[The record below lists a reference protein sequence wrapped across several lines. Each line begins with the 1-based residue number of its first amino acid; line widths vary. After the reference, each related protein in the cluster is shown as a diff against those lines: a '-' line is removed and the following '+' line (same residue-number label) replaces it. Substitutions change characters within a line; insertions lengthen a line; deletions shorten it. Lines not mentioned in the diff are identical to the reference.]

1 MSLTGISESPGQSI
15 TIVGLLP
22 DEEGEMKLLRG
33 SKKNPGWVFFL
44 GLAVGLLISVPAAAQ
59 EPIKI
64 GASISVTGT
73 YAKLGSYTRDGY
85 LMCAKEINDQGGLL
99 GRKMEFVIYDDRS
112 EAPTAIKLYEKLITE
127 DKVELVMGPY
137 SSPITNAASTV
148 SEKYKKIMMASLAA
162 TTSIWERGFK
172 YLFMTISP
180 AEVYMDGLVEL
191 AAERGLKTI
200 TIINEDT
207 LFAKAAGKGTADLA
221 QKKGMQVVLHEAY
234 PKGMIDF
241 SGLLIRMKAL
251 NPDVIVGGTYFD
263 DSVAITRQMKELD
276 VNPKMFGSTVGGDV
290 PDFGKQLGKTADYV
304 YGSTQ
309 WAENL
314 RYPGV
319 KEFIENY
326 KKLFNREFS
335 YHAPAA
341 YGACLVFA
349 EAIRRAKSLDS
360 DKLREQLL
368 KLKITT
374 AFGDYQVDER
384 GFQIAHKM
392 VLLQWQEGKRV
403 TVWPSNLAEAKPL
416 YPTPPWSQRK

>member
-1 MSLTGISESPGQSI
+1 
-15 TIVGLLP
+15 
-22 DEEGEMKLLRG
+22 MKVSRT
-33 SKKNPGWVFFL
+33 SKKNLASVFCL
-44 GLAVGLLISVPAAAQ
+44 GLTLAVWMAVPVDAQ

-85 LMCAKEINDQGGLL
+85 LMCAKEINDKGGLL
-99 GRKMEFVIYDDRS
+99 GRKLEFVIYDDRS

-127 DKVELVMGPY
+127 DKVDLLMGPY

-180 AEVYMDGLVEL
+180 AEVYMEGVVDL
-191 AAERGLKTI
+191 AAEHGLKTI
-200 TIINEDT
+200 AIINEDT

-221 QKKGMQVVLHEAY
+221 AKKGMKVLLHEAY
-234 PKGMIDF
+234 PKGTTDF
-241 SGLLIRMKAL
+241 SGLLIRIKAL
-251 NPDVIVGGTYFD
+251 NPDVFVGGTYFD

-276 VNPKMFGSTVGGDV
+276 VNPKMFGATVGGDV

-309 WAENL
+309 WADNL

-326 KKLFNREFS
+326 KKMFNREFS

-341 YGACLVFA
+341 YGACQIFA

-360 DKLREQLL
+360 DKIRDQLL
-368 KLKITT
+368 KLKTT
-374 AFGDYQVDER
+374 NAFGDYQVDER

-392 VLLQWQEGKRV
+392 VLIQWQDGKRV
-403 TVWPSNLAEAKPL
+403 TVWPANLAEAKPL

>member
-1 MSLTGISESPGQSI
+1 MKVARRFIMNPAFFIYLGLVLGLMSSESP
-15 TIVGLLP
+15 
-22 DEEGEMKLLRG
+22 
-33 SKKNPGWVFFL
+33 
-44 GLAVGLLISVPAAAQ
+44 AAQ
-59 EPIKI
+59 APIKI
-64 GASISVTGT
+64 GASISLTGT
-73 YAKLGSYTRDGY
+73 YAKLGGYTQDGY
-85 LMCAKEINDQGGLL
+85 LMCAKEINDKGGLL
-99 GRKMEFVIYDDRS
+99 GRKMEFVVYDDRS

-148 SEKYKKIMMASLAA
+148 SEKHKKIMVASLAA
-162 TTSIWERGFK
+162 TTSIWERGFR

-180 AEVYMDGLVEL
+180 AEVYMEGFVEE
-191 AAERGLKTI
+191 AAQRGLKTI

-207 LFAKAAGKGTADLA
+207 LFAKAAGKGTADMA
-221 QKKGMQVVLHEAY
+221 KKKGMKVLLHEPY
-234 PKGMIDF
+234 PKGTTDF
-241 SGLLIRMKAL
+241 SGLLIRIKAL
-251 NPDVIVGGTYFD
+251 NPDAIVGGTYFD

-276 VNPKMFGSTVGGDV
+276 VNPKMFGATVGGDV
-290 PDFGKQLGKTADYV
+290 PDFGNQLGKTADYV

-319 KEFIENY
+319 KEFVENY
-326 KKLFNREFS
+326 RKMFKRDFS

-341 YGACLVFA
+341 YGACQVFT

-360 DKLREQLL
+360 DKIREQLL

-403 TVWPSNLAEAKPL
+403 TVWPSHLAEAKPI